1 MALTVDE
8 LTFASRV
15 AIQSTVAALADKR
28 FAGDNVVP
36 LPWRE
41 ANLSKKLKI
50 GYWTDD
56 GFVKVSITGR
66 NPLTLGIARQRSC
79 CERNRRDASQA

>member
-15 AIQSTVAALADKR
+15 AIQSTVALMEEKR
-28 FAGDNVVP
+28 FAMDNVVP

-41 ANLSKKLKI
+41 ANLPNKLKI

-56 GFVKVSITGR
+56 GFVKVTA
-66 NPLTLGIARQRSC
+66 IADNFDTDS
-79 CERNRRDASQA
+79 